1 MYRYIGKRL
10 LMMIPVLIGVSFL
23 VFFILAVSPGD
34 PTRMILGQQA
44 SQEAIEAMREELGL
58 NDNLFVRYFN
68 YMADAVQGDFGTSWK
83 TKLEVLPQVL
93 GYFPNTVILSL
104 AGIFVAILIGVP
116 IGILSAKKQ
125 YTWVDNIATVLGL
138 VGVAMPNFWLGLLL
152 VMLFSLQLG
161 WLPSSGMGQG
171 IDLLSSLILP
181 AITLG
186 TGCAAS
192 IMRMTRSSML
202 ESMRQ
207 DYIDT
212 ARAKGLKERYITRYH
227 MFKNALIPIV
237 TIIGLQFGMLLGGAA
252 LTETIFSWPG
262 LGRFMIES
270 IKAKDMPM
278 VLGSAMF
285 LAIMYSVVNLLV
297 DILYA
302 YVDPRIKAQYNSMGG
317 KKRAKRFN
325 FKQFGR
331 QE

>member
-1 MYRYIGKRL
+1 MHRYVIKRI

-23 VFFILAVSPGD
+23 VFLILAVSPGD

-44 SQEAIEAMREELGL
+44 SEEAIVAMREELGL
-58 NDNLFVRYFN
+58 NNNLFVRYFD
-68 YMADAVQGDFGTSWK
+68 YMADVLQGDFGVSWK

-93 GYFPNTVILSL
+93 GYFPNTLILSL
-104 AGIFVAILIGVP
+104 AGILVAMLIGVP

-125 YTWVDNIATVLGL
+125 YTWIDNVTTVLGL
-138 VGVAMPNFWLGLLL
+138 IGVAMPNFWFGLLL
-152 VMLFSLQLG
+152 VMLFSVTLG
-161 WLPSSGMGQG
+161 WLPSSGMGEG
-171 IDLLSSLILP
+171 VALLPSLILP
-181 AITLG
+181 ALTLG

-212 ARAKGLKERYITRYH
+212 ARSKGLKEGYITRVH

-237 TIIGLQFGMLLGGAA
+237 TVIGLQFGMLLGGAA

-285 LAIMYSVVNLLV
+285 LALTYSVVNLLV

-302 YVDPRIKAQYNSMGG
+302 YVDPRIKAQYHSMGG
-317 KKRAKRFN
+317 KKCDRKIFAKA
-325 FKQFGR
+325 K
-331 QE
+331 

>member
-1 MYRYIGKRL
+1 MRRYIGKRL

-44 SQEAIEAMREELGL
+44 SQEAVEAMREELGL
-58 NDNLFVRYFN
+58 NDNLFVRYFH
-68 YMADAVQGDFGTSWK
+68 YMADAVQGDFGVSWK

-104 AGIFVAILIGVP
+104 AGILVAILIGVP

-152 VMLFSLQLG
+152 VMLFSLTLG
-161 WLPSSGMGQG
+161 WLPPSGMGQG
-171 IDLLSSLILP
+171 LELLPSLILP

-237 TIIGLQFGMLLGGAA
+237 TIIGLQFAA

-270 IKAKDMPM
+270 IKSKDMPM

-285 LAIMYSVVNLLV
+285 LAIMYSVVNLFV

-317 KKRAKRFN
+317 KKRVKRFRFN
-325 FKQFGR
+325 FK
-331 QE
+331 

>member
-1 MYRYIGKRL
+1 MSRYIGKRL

-44 SQEAIEAMREELGL
+44 SEQAIEAMREELGL
-58 NDNLFVRYFN
+58 NDNLFVRYFH
-68 YMADAVQGDFGTSWK
+68 YMADAVQGDFGVSWK
-83 TKLEVLPQVL
+83 TKLEVLPQVM

-104 AGIFVAILIGVP
+104 AGILVAILIGVP

-125 YTWVDNIATVLGL
+125 YTWVDNVATVLGL
-138 VGVAMPNFWLGLLL
+138 IGGAMPNFWLGLLL
-152 VMLFSLQLG
+152 VMLFSLTLG
-161 WLPSSGMGQG
+161 WLPPSGMGQG
-171 IDLLSSLILP
+171 LDLIPSLILP

-202 ESMRQ
+202 EAMRQ

-270 IKAKDMPM
+270 IKSKDMPM

-317 KKRAKRFN
+317 KKRVKRFN
-325 FKQFGR
+325 FK
-331 QE
+331 

>member
-1 MYRYIGKRL
+1 
-10 LMMIPVLIGVSFL
+10 MIPVLIGVSFL
-23 VFFILAVSPGD
+23 VFLILAVSPGD

-44 SQEAIEAMREELGL
+44 SEEAIAAMREELGL
-58 NDNLFVRYFN
+58 NNNLFVRYFD
-68 YMADAVQGDFGTSWK
+68 YMADVLQGDFGVSWK

-93 GYFPNTVILSL
+93 GYFPNTLILSL
-104 AGIFVAILIGVP
+104 AGILVAMLIGVP

-125 YTWVDNIATVLGL
+125 YTWIDNVTTVLGL
-138 VGVAMPNFWLGLLL
+138 IGVAMPNFWFGLLL
-152 VMLFSLQLG
+152 VMLFSVTLG
-161 WLPSSGMGQG
+161 WLPSSGMGEG
-171 IDLLSSLILP
+171 VALLPSLILP
-181 AITLG
+181 ALTLG

-212 ARAKGLKERYITRYH
+212 ARSKGLKEGYITRVH

-237 TIIGLQFGMLLGGAA
+237 TVIGLQFGMLLGGAA

-285 LAIMYSVVNLLV
+285 LALTYSVVNLLV

-302 YVDPRIKAQYNSMGG
+302 YVDPRIKAQYHSMGG
-317 KKRAKRFN
+317 KKRDRKIFAKA
-325 FKQFGR
+325 K
-331 QE
+331 

>member
-1 MYRYIGKRL
+1 MHRYVIKRI

-23 VFFILAVSPGD
+23 VFLILAVSPGD

-44 SQEAIEAMREELGL
+44 SEEAIVAMREELGL
-58 NDNLFVRYFN
+58 NNNLFVRYFD
-68 YMADAVQGDFGTSWK
+68 YMADVLQGDFGVSWK

-93 GYFPNTVILSL
+93 GYFPNTLILSL
-104 AGIFVAILIGVP
+104 AGILVAMLIGVP

-125 YTWVDNIATVLGL
+125 YTWIDNVTTVLGL
-138 VGVAMPNFWLGLLL
+138 IGVAMPNFWFGLLL
-152 VMLFSLQLG
+152 VMLFSVTLG
-161 WLPSSGMGQG
+161 WLPSSGMGEG
-171 IDLLSSLILP
+171 VALLPSLILP
-181 AITLG
+181 ALTLG

-212 ARAKGLKERYITRYH
+212 ARSKGSKEGYITRVH

-237 TIIGLQFGMLLGGAA
+237 TVIGLQFGMLLGGAA

-285 LAIMYSVVNLLV
+285 LALTYSVVNLLV

-302 YVDPRIKAQYNSMGG
+302 YVDPRIKAQYHSMGG
-317 KKRAKRFN
+317 KKRDRKIFAKA
-325 FKQFGR
+325 K
-331 QE
+331 

>member
-1 MYRYIGKRL
+1 MHRYVIKRI

-23 VFFILAVSPGD
+23 VFLILAVSPGD

-44 SQEAIEAMREELGL
+44 SEEAIAAMREELGL
-58 NDNLFVRYFN
+58 NNNLFVRYFD
-68 YMADAVQGDFGTSWK
+68 YMADVLQGDFGVSWK

-93 GYFPNTVILSL
+93 GYFPNTLILSL
-104 AGIFVAILIGVP
+104 AGILVAMLIGVP

-125 YTWVDNIATVLGL
+125 YTWIDNVTTVLGL
-138 VGVAMPNFWLGLLL
+138 IGVAMPNFWFGLLL
-152 VMLFSLQLG
+152 VMLFSVTLG
-161 WLPSSGMGQG
+161 WLPSSGMGEG
-171 IDLLSSLILP
+171 VALLPSLILP
-181 AITLG
+181 ALTLG

-212 ARAKGLKERYITRYH
+212 ARSKGLKEGYITRVH

-237 TIIGLQFGMLLGGAA
+237 TVIGLQFGMLLGGAA

-285 LAIMYSVVNLLV
+285 LALTYSVVNLLV

-302 YVDPRIKAQYNSMGG
+302 YVDPRIKAQYHSMGG
-317 KKRAKRFN
+317 KKRDRKIFAKA
-325 FKQFGR
+325 K
-331 QE
+331 

>member
-1 MYRYIGKRL
+1 MRRYIGKRL

-44 SQEAIEAMREELGL
+44 SQEAVEAMREELGL
-58 NDNLFVRYFN
+58 NDNLFVRYFH
-68 YMADAVQGDFGTSWK
+68 YMADAVQGDFGVSWK

-104 AGIFVAILIGVP
+104 AGILVAILIGVP

-152 VMLFSLQLG
+152 VMLFSLTLG
-161 WLPSSGMGQG
+161 WLPPSGMGQG
-171 IDLLSSLILP
+171 LELLPSLILP

-202 ESMRQ
+202 ESMRH
-207 DYIDT
+207 DT

-270 IKAKDMPM
+270 IKSKDMPM

-285 LAIMYSVVNLLV
+285 LAIMYSVVNLFV

-317 KKRAKRFN
+317 KKRVKRFN
-325 FKQFGR
+325 FK
-331 QE
+331 

>member
-1 MYRYIGKRL
+1 MHRYVIKRI

-23 VFFILAVSPGD
+23 VFLILAVSPGD

-44 SQEAIEAMREELGL
+44 SEEAIAAMREELGL
-58 NDNLFVRYFN
+58 NNNLFVRYFD
-68 YMADAVQGDFGTSWK
+68 YMADVLQGDFGVSWK

-93 GYFPNTVILSL
+93 GYFPNTLILSL
-104 AGIFVAILIGVP
+104 AGILVAILIGVP

-125 YTWVDNIATVLGL
+125 YTWIDNVTTVLGL
-138 VGVAMPNFWLGLLL
+138 IGVAMPNFWFGLLL
-152 VMLFSLQLG
+152 VMLFSVTLG
-161 WLPSSGMGQG
+161 WLPSSGMGEG
-171 IDLLSSLILP
+171 VALLPSLILP
-181 AITLG
+181 ALTLG

-212 ARAKGLKERYITRYH
+212 ARSKGLKEGYITRIH

-237 TIIGLQFGMLLGGAA
+237 TVIGLQFGMLLGGAA

-285 LAIMYSVVNLLV
+285 LALTYSVVNLLV

-302 YVDPRIKAQYNSMGG
+302 YVDPRIKAQYHSMGG
-317 KKRAKRFN
+317 KKRDRKIFAKA
-325 FKQFGR
+325 K
-331 QE
+331 

>member
-1 MYRYIGKRL
+1 MYKYVLKRL

-34 PTRMILGQQA
+34 PARMILGEQA
-44 SQEAIEAMREELGL
+44 TQESVDALREEMGL
-58 NDNLFVRYFN
+58 DDPVLVRYAH
-68 YMADAVQGDFGTSWK
+68 YMEDVLHGDLGTSYK
-83 TKLEVLPQVL
+83 TKLDVLMQVVDR
-93 GYFPNTVILSL
+93 FPNTLILSV
-104 AGIFVAILIGVP
+104 AGIVVALIIGVP
-116 IGILSAKKQ
+116 IGILSAKRQ
-125 YTWVDNIATVLGL
+125 YSWVDNLTTVLGL

-161 WLPSSGMGQG
+161 WLPSSGMGEG
-171 IDLLSSLILP
+171 LVPMIKSLILP
-181 AITLG
+181 ALTLG

-202 ESMRQ
+202 EAMRQ

-212 ARAKGLKERYITRYH
+212 ARSKGLKESYITKYH
-227 MFKNALIPIV
+227 MFKNALIPIITV
-237 TIIGLQFGMLLGGAA
+237 IGLQFGMLLGGAA

-270 IKAKDMPM
+270 IKSKDMPM

-285 LAIMYSVVNLLV
+285 LAVMYSVVNLIV

-302 YVDPRIKAQYNSMGG
+302 YADPRIKAQY
-317 KKRAKRFN
+317 KH
-325 FKQFGR
+325 
-331 QE
+331 

>member
-1 MYRYIGKRL
+1 MHRYVIKRI

-23 VFFILAVSPGD
+23 VFLILAVSPGD

-44 SQEAIEAMREELGL
+44 SEEAIAAMREELGL
-58 NDNLFVRYFN
+58 NNNLFVRYFD
-68 YMADAVQGDFGTSWK
+68 YMADVLQGDFGVSWK

-93 GYFPNTVILSL
+93 GYFPNTLILSL
-104 AGIFVAILIGVP
+104 AGILVAMLIGVP

-125 YTWVDNIATVLGL
+125 YTWIDNVTTVLGL
-138 VGVAMPNFWLGLLL
+138 IGVAMPNFWFGLLL
-152 VMLFSLQLG
+152 VMLFSVTLG
-161 WLPSSGMGQG
+161 WLPSSGMGEG
-171 IDLLSSLILP
+171 IALLPSLILP
-181 AITLG
+181 ALTLG

-212 ARAKGLKERYITRYH
+212 ARSKGLKEGYITRIH

-237 TIIGLQFGMLLGGAA
+237 TVIGLQFGMLLGGAA

-285 LAIMYSVVNLLV
+285 LALTYSVVNLLV

-302 YVDPRIKAQYNSMGG
+302 YVDPRIKAQYHSMGG
-317 KKRAKRFN
+317 KKRDRKIFAKA
-325 FKQFGR
+325 K
-331 QE
+331 

>member
-1 MYRYIGKRL
+1 
-10 LMMIPVLIGVSFL
+10 MMIPVLIGVSFL
-23 VFFILAVSPGD
+23 VFLILAVSPGD

-44 SQEAIEAMREELGL
+44 SEEAIAAMREELGL
-58 NDNLFVRYFN
+58 NNNLFVRYFD
-68 YMADAVQGDFGTSWK
+68 YMADVLQGDFGVSWK

-93 GYFPNTVILSL
+93 GYFPNTLILSL
-104 AGIFVAILIGVP
+104 AGILVAMLIGVP

-125 YTWVDNIATVLGL
+125 YTWIDNVTTVLGL
-138 VGVAMPNFWLGLLL
+138 IGVAMPNFWFGLLL
-152 VMLFSLQLG
+152 VMLFSVTLG
-161 WLPSSGMGQG
+161 WLPSSGMGEG
-171 IDLLSSLILP
+171 VALLPSLILP
-181 AITLG
+181 ALTLG

-212 ARAKGLKERYITRYH
+212 ARSKGLKEGYITRVH

-237 TIIGLQFGMLLGGAA
+237 TVIGLQFGMLLGGAA

-285 LAIMYSVVNLLV
+285 LALTYSVVNLLV

-302 YVDPRIKAQYNSMGG
+302 YVDPRIKAQYHSMGG
-317 KKRAKRFN
+317 KKRDRKIFAKA
-325 FKQFGR
+325 K
-331 QE
+331 

>member
-1 MYRYIGKRL
+1 MHRYVIKRI

-23 VFFILAVSPGD
+23 VFLILAVSPGD

-44 SQEAIEAMREELGL
+44 SEEAIVAMREELGL
-58 NDNLFVRYFN
+58 NNNLFVRYFD
-68 YMADAVQGDFGTSWK
+68 YMADVLQGDFGVSWK

-93 GYFPNTVILSL
+93 GYFPNTLILSL
-104 AGIFVAILIGVP
+104 AGILVAMLIGVP

-125 YTWVDNIATVLGL
+125 YTWIDNVTTVLGL
-138 VGVAMPNFWLGLLL
+138 IGVAMPNFWFGLLL
-152 VMLFSLQLG
+152 VMLFSVTLG
-161 WLPSSGMGQG
+161 WLPSSGMGEG
-171 IDLLSSLILP
+171 AALLPSLILP
-181 AITLG
+181 ALTLG

-212 ARAKGLKERYITRYH
+212 ARSKGLKEGYITRIH

-237 TIIGLQFGMLLGGAA
+237 TVIGLQFGMLLGGAA

-285 LAIMYSVVNLLV
+285 LALTYSVVNLLV

-302 YVDPRIKAQYNSMGG
+302 YVDPRIKAQYHSMGG
-317 KKRAKRFN
+317 KKRDRKIFAKA
-325 FKQFGR
+325 K
-331 QE
+331 

>member
-1 MYRYIGKRL
+1 MYKYVIKRI

-44 SQEAIEAMREELGL
+44 SQESIEAMRQELGL
-58 NDNLFVRYFN
+58 DHNLFVRYFD
-68 YMADAVQGDFGTSWK
+68 YMADALQGDFGVSWK

-93 GYFPNTVILSL
+93 GYFPNTVILSI
-104 AGIFVAILIGVP
+104 AGIVV
-116 IGILSAKKQ
+116 
-125 YTWVDNIATVLGL
+125 ATVLGL
-138 VGVAMPNFWLGLLL
+138 IGVAMPNFWLGLLL
-152 VMLFSLQLG
+152 VMLFSLTLG
-161 WLPSSGMGQG
+161 WLPPSGMGQG
-171 IDLLSSLILP
+171 IELLTSLILP
-181 AITLG
+181 ALTLG

-212 ARAKGLKERYITRYH
+212 ARAKGLKENYITKYH

-285 LAIMYSVVNLLV
+285 LALMYSVVNLLV

-302 YVDPRIKAQYNSMGG
+302 YVDPRIKAQYSSMGG
-317 KKRAKRFN
+317 RKKRVKKSFAR
-325 FKQFGR
+325 
-331 QE
+331 

>member
-1 MYRYIGKRL
+1 MHKYIGKRL

-44 SQEAIEAMREELGL
+44 SEESIQAMREELGL
-58 NDNLFVRYFN
+58 DNNLFVRYFN
-68 YMADAVQGDFGTSWK
+68 YMTDVFRGDFGTSWK
-83 TKLEVLPQVL
+83 TQLEVLPQVL
-93 GYFPNTVILSL
+93 GYFPNTVILSI
-104 AGIFVAILIGVP
+104 AGILVAILIGVP
-116 IGILSAKKQ
+116 IGILSAKRQ

-138 VGVAMPNFWLGLLL
+138 IGVAMPNFWLGLLL
-152 VMLFSLQLG
+152 VMLFSVNLG
-161 WLPSSGMGQG
+161 WLPSSGMGEG
-171 IDLLSSLILP
+171 AALLPSLILP
-181 AITLG
+181 ALTIG

-212 ARAKGLKERYITRYH
+212 ARAKGLKEGYITRMH

-285 LAIMYSVVNLLV
+285 LALMYSVVNLLV

-302 YVDPRIKAQYNSMGG
+302 YVER
-317 KKRAKRFN
+317 
-325 FKQFGR
+325 GR
-331 QE
+331 CSSPV

>member
-1 MYRYIGKRL
+1 MHKYIGKRL

-44 SQEAIEAMREELGL
+44 SEESILAMREELGL
-58 NDNLFVRYFN
+58 DNNLFVRYFN
-68 YMADAVQGDFGTSWK
+68 YMAGVFKGDFGTSWK
-83 TKLEVLPQVL
+83 TQLEVLPQVL
-93 GYFPNTVILSL
+93 GYFPNTVILSV
-104 AGIFVAILIGVP
+104 AGILVAILIGVP

-138 VGVAMPNFWLGLLL
+138 IGVAMPNFWLGLLL
-152 VMLFSLQLG
+152 VMLFSVNLG
-161 WLPSSGMGQG
+161 WLPSSGMGEG
-171 IDLLSSLILP
+171 AALLPSLILP
-181 AITLG
+181 AVTIG

-212 ARAKGLKERYITRYH
+212 ARAKGLKEGYITRMH

-237 TIIGLQFGMLLGGAA
+237 TIIGLDFGMLLGGAA

-262 LGRFMIES
+262 LGRFMVES

-285 LAIMYSVVNLLV
+285 LALMYSVVNLLV

-302 YVDPRIKAQYNSMGG
+302 YVDPRIKAQYHSMGG
-317 KKRAKRFN
+317 KKRGRKRIE
-325 FKQFGR
+325 K
-331 QE
+331 

>member
-1 MYRYIGKRL
+1 MHRYVIKRI

-23 VFFILAVSPGD
+23 VFLILAVSPGD

-44 SQEAIEAMREELGL
+44 SEEAIVAMREELGL
-58 NDNLFVRYFN
+58 NNNLFVRYFD
-68 YMADAVQGDFGTSWK
+68 YMADVLQGDFGVSWK

-93 GYFPNTVILSL
+93 GYFPNTLILSL
-104 AGIFVAILIGVP
+104 AGILVAMLIGVP

-125 YTWVDNIATVLGL
+125 YTWIDNVTTVLGL
-138 VGVAMPNFWLGLLL
+138 IGVAMPNFWFGLLL
-152 VMLFSLQLG
+152 VMLFSVTLG
-161 WLPSSGMGQG
+161 WLPSSGMGEG
-171 IDLLSSLILP
+171 VALLPSLILP
-181 AITLG
+181 ALTLG

-212 ARAKGLKERYITRYH
+212 ARSKGLKEGYITRVH

-237 TIIGLQFGMLLGGAA
+237 TVIGLQFGMLLGGAA

-270 IKAKDMPM
+270 IKAKGMPM

-285 LAIMYSVVNLLV
+285 LALTYSVVNLLV

-302 YVDPRIKAQYNSMGG
+302 YVDPRIKAQYHSMGG
-317 KKRAKRFN
+317 KKRDRKIFAKA
-325 FKQFGR
+325 K
-331 QE
+331 